1 MVEIILIVLMI
12 VMAVL
17 FVLMFAAVAI
27 GAIDCMLDGL
37 ISEKIQD
44 LLERRE

>member
-17 FVLMFAAVAI
+17 FVLMFAALAI
-27 GAIDCMLDGL
+27 GVIDLMLDGL
-37 ISEKIQD
+37 LSEKIQD

>member
-17 FVLMFAAVAI
+17 FALMFAAVTI

-37 ISEKIQD
+37 ISEKILD
-44 LLERRE
+44 LVERRE

>member
-17 FVLMFAAVAI
+17 FVLMFAALAI
-27 GAIDCMLDGL
+27 GVIDFTLDGL
-37 ISEKIQD
+37 ISEKIRD
-44 LLERRE
+44 LVERLE